1 MDTRAQ
7 TGASGKDGASGFGAL
22 GLGARLK
29 EPPAPELVRSAYQ
42 LETDDCAILWRE
54 MSLADLAHMVMLIE
68 VGILPTETGQRLLGL
83 LLELHATPVENVQ
96 LDPVLGDV
104 YSNREGWVS
113 RRDASAAG
121 WLSAGRA
128 RREASTTAYRLALRR
143 RLLGLSEAMTDLIV
157 AVLDQAAGHVE
168 TVMPDYTYLQQAHPT
183 TVAHYLVSFVYPML
197 RDVDRIEACF
207 RRTNVSPGGGGST
220 NGSRLPLDRRRL
232 MDLLGFQGMIAN
244 TRDAMWQADGP
255 VEVMAAIVALLV
267 NVDRLAEDLM
277 IWATQEFAFVELADR
292 HARASVIMPHKKN
305 PFSLAYLRGVAG
317 VQIGRLASM
326 ANVGRTPSA
335 QVDNRI
341 FAYGEVPRALDT
353 TIDAVRL
360 MAGVMRGLLFDTN
373 LMARRTLEGHGQAT
387 DLAEVI
393 MIEGGLNYRDAHKV
407 VGSVVRQA
415 VDTGRPLREIGTDL
429 IDQVSQALLGRPLLL
444 PPDVIARAVD
454 PASIVASRA
463 GTGGAARE
471 PMLDM
476 ITECRAGARAAGEW
490 RAAAAAMLA
499 AAEEGLVKTATTL
512 AATDSSSGDTRR
524 TSWHQTT
531 HKKET

>member
-1 MDTRAQ
+1 MKDPRPKGDGT
-7 TGASGKDGASGFGAL
+7 SGGGDVGFGAL

-68 VGILPTETGQRLLGL
+68 VGVLPTDTGRRLLGL
-83 LLELHATPVENVQ
+83 LLELHATPVGDVQ
-96 LDPVLGDV
+96 LDPGLGDV

-128 RREASTTAYRLALRR
+128 RREATTTAYRIAVRT
-143 RLLGLSEAMTDLIV
+143 RLLGLTQAMTDLID
-157 AVLDQAAGHVE
+157 AVLDQTEANVG

-183 TVAHYLVSFVYPML
+183 TVAHYLVSFAYPML
-197 RDVDRIEACF
+197 RDVERIEACF
-207 RRTNVSPGGGGST
+207 RHTNMSPGGGGST
-220 NGSRLPLDRRRL
+220 NGSRLPLDRDRL
-232 MDLLGFQGMIAN
+232 MSLLGFQGTIAN

-255 VEVMAAIVALLV
+255 IEVMAAIVALLV

-305 PFSLAYLRGVAG
+305 PYSLAYLRGVAG
-317 VQIGRLASM
+317 VEIGRLAGM

-341 FAYGEVPRALDT
+341 FAYGQIPRALDT
-353 TIDAVRL
+353 ATDAVRL
-360 MAGVMRGLLFDTN
+360 MAGVMRGLVFDSE
-373 LMARRTLEGHGQAT
+373 LMARRALDGHGQAT

-393 MIEGGLNYRDAHKV
+393 MIEGGLNYRDAHRV

-415 VDTGRPLREIGTDL
+415 VERGQPLREVDSDV
-429 IDQVSQALLGRPLLL
+429 IDRVSRAVLGRPLVLA
-444 PPDVIARAVD
+444 PDVVAQAVD
-454 PASIVASRA
+454 PAAIVASRA
-463 GTGGAARE
+463 GAGGAARE

-476 ITECRAGARAAGEW
+476 IAECRAGARAADEW
-490 RAAAAAMLA
+490 RTATAAILT
-499 AAEEGLVKTATTL
+499 AAEEDLVKQATAL
-512 AATDSSSGDTRR
+512 AADHEGPGARPHTRR
-524 TSWHQTT
+524 NDS
-531 HKKET
+531 